1 MTAERFRLKPAVHV
15 LLVRDDHVLLLR
27 REHTGYEDGNYSVI
41 AGHLDGGEEVKT
53 AAIREAREEA
63 GIAIAPDNLRV
74 VGVMHRFS
82 QRATG
87 PDERINF
94 FVAAERWSGAIVN
107 AEPEKCGDL
116 SWFAVDALPSN
127 TIPYVRRAIANY
139 RAGRWFDSFGWES
152 ANVSQTMAPRDEENG
167 ERSAPA

>member
-1 MTAERFRLKPAVHV
+1 MTADRFQLKPAVHV
-15 LLVRDDHVLLLR
+15 LLIRDDEVLLLR

-63 GIAIAPDNLRV
+63 GIAIAPEDPRV

-87 PDERINF
+87 PDERIDF
-94 FVAAERWSGAIVN
+94 FVAAERWSGTIVN
-107 AEPEKCGDL
+107 AEHGKCGDL
-116 SWFAVDALPSN
+116 SWFAIDALPSN
-127 TIPYVRRAIANY
+127 LIPYIRRALANY
-139 RAGRWFDSFGWES
+139 RVGRWFDSVGWEELG
-152 ANVSQTMAPRDEENG
+152 ASQTVAPRDEEDS
-167 ERSAPA
+167 ERHSPA